1 MTPNDAPFV
10 DLEAG
15 DQPSATHQA
24 SSMPDLRSAGSSS
37 SLVAKCPAPLVR
49 AASAALKVIDCVG
62 LKVADMLGLTSSRYS
77 EYYEEAIFEGQ
88 QHQKHLIRQSLARSA
103 ANKAAPVNGFGMV
116 AAQPVATAV
125 IQAPSGSPVGGIN
138 PASVPIA
145 PSPMPGQVGS
155 GGMENA
161 TLQG

>member
-1 MTPNDAPFV
+1 MTPNDTPFV

-15 DQPSATHQA
+15 DQPSSTGHHA
-24 SSMPDLRSAGSSS
+24 SSMPDLRSTGSSS

-103 ANKAAPVNGFGMV
+103 ANKAAPVNDFGMV

-125 IQAPSGSPVGGIN
+125 MHAPSGSPVN
-138 PASVPIA
+138 PANVPIA
-145 PSPMPGQVGS
+145 PSPMPEQEGP